1 MSLLPL
7 TITSGAEGDMA
18 DIWAYIAHHNP
29 AAANRVVAR
38 FASAF
43 LQLRRFPEL
52 GERCQMRTGEFR
64 RIAVGKYLV
73 FYQNAFGEVTITRV
87 LHAARRWEDLL

>member
-7 TITSGAEGDMA
+7 TVTSGAEGDMA
-18 DIWAYIAHHNP
+18 DIWAYVAQHNLT
-29 AAANRVVAR
+29 AADRMVAR

-43 LQLRRFPEL
+43 QRLRRFPEL

-64 RIAVGKYLV
+64 RIAVGNYLV
-73 FYQNAFGEVTITRV
+73 FYQVAFGEVTITRV
-87 LHAARRWEDLL
+87 FHSARRWEELI